1 MPTLLSI
8 LDSWLNLAQVF
19 QYKLLLLFDVL
30 SLHGQLLLDLLRG
43 HLPLLSLLL
52 VFNLQHIL
60 QQKIIMPSMDPMMQ
74 VWKKI
79 WIFNETQL
87 RQGHMTKCHLSRSD
101 SRTVKG
107 CHHSSVTNIQFVPV
121 NYIYSSRINI
131 VMHALNQTLDLP
143 SVWVSDWPVHSSFR
157 GHSSWWRGRTGAPP
171 PGQLSHE
178 SSEDQRWGEAAAPQ
192 DHYASHC
199 IAWPG
204 GRGGGRERAR
214 E

>member
-74 VWKKI
+74 V
-79 WIFNETQL
+79 
-87 RQGHMTKCHLSRSD
+87 
-101 SRTVKG
+101 
-107 CHHSSVTNIQFVPV
+107 
-121 NYIYSSRINI
+121 
-131 VMHALNQTLDLP
+131 
-143 SVWVSDWPVHSSFR
+143 
-157 GHSSWWRGRTGAPP
+157 
-171 PGQLSHE
+171 
-178 SSEDQRWGEAAAPQ
+178 
-192 DHYASHC
+192 
-199 IAWPG
+199 
-204 GRGGGRERAR
+204 
-214 E
+214 